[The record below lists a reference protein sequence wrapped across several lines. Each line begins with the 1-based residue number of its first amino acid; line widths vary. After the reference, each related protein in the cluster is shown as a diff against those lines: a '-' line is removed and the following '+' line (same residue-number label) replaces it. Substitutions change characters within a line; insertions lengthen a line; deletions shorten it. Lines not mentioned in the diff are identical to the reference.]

1 MPCFRKL
8 SFPSAKIAD
17 QVLAKLDPMDSVVI
31 LGHLCETTDEEGKC
45 IKVRKEFSV
54 DVLFHADEPSKL
66 AAPYVIWP
74 KPCGVH
80 AFAGWEQQYE
90 ADYNKHN
97 ADIKQV

>member
-1 MPCFRKL
+1 MACFRKL
-8 SFPSAKIAD
+8 SFPSANIAD

-45 IKVRKEFSV
+45 LKVRKEFSV
-54 DVLFHADEPSKL
+54 DVLFNADEPSKL

-80 AFAGWEQQYE
+80 AFAGWEAQYE
-90 ADYNKHN
+90 SDYNAYKP
-97 ADIKQV
+97 KSK